1 MKKIAKAPLPFLG
14 QKRNHLKGFKKALTY
29 FKDDATFVDVFGG
42 SGFLSHVIK
51 QEKPNA
57 KVIWNDFDN
66 YQERLDHIDE
76 TNILRGKIVEITKN
90 YQKNEKISQEDKEKI
105 LQILRDFD
113 GYKDYLTLG
122 SGVFYQGNCAKNYDE
137 FAKNPFFN
145 KTKTA
150 KHYDKE
156 GYLKGVIRVQKDG
169 IKLLEEYKDDD
180 GPVLVLDPPYLQT
193 LNAFYKNFF
202 SMREFLNVFEYL
214 RPPFIFF
221 SSEKSDIVPFLE
233 FVRKHTNKSFF
244 DNLKVEKAGH
254 FLNVPKNRFPK
265 IDYLFYC
272 EK

>member
-76 TNILRGKIVEITKN
+76 TNILRGKIVEITKK
-90 YQKNEKISQEDKEKI
+90 YQQNERISQEDKEKI

-122 SGVFYQGNCAKNYDE
+122 SGVFFQGNYAKNYDE
-137 FAKNPFFN
+137 FAKNHFFN
-145 KTKTA
+145 KTSAA
-150 KHYDKE
+150 KHY
-156 GYLKGVIRVQKDG
+156 
-169 IKLLEEYKDDD
+169 
-180 GPVLVLDPPYLQT
+180 VLDPPYLQT
-193 LNAFYKNFF
+193 LNAFYKKFF
-202 SMREFLNVFEYL
+202 FMREFLNVFEYL
-214 RPPFIFF
+214 RAPFIFF

-254 FLNVPKNRFPK
+254 SLTVPNSRFPK

>member
-76 TNILRGKIVEITKN
+76 TNILRSKIVEITKN
-90 YQKNEKISQEDKEKI
+90 YQQNERISQEDKERI

-145 KTKTA
+145 KTNIA
-150 KHYDKE
+150 KHY
-156 GYLKGVIRVQKDG
+156 
-169 IKLLEEYKDDD
+169 
-180 GPVLVLDPPYLQT
+180 VLDPPYLQT
-193 LNAFYKNFF
+193 LNAFYENFF

-214 RPPFIFF
+214 RAPFIFF